1 MGQQFEFEYAEQAKR
16 EGQAIN
22 PDPREQTGGSEIQ
35 SQPYPT
41 NERAAQPMGGQ
52 KIYPQR
58 QRRRRRWLWA
68 LVMIVIILALL
79 GGLGALNSTLFARTT
94 ALPQQT
100 FNVSGEPQLVVKDPL
115 GSMTIH
121 AGNSHTVVV

>member
-58 QRRRRRWLWA
+58 QRRLRRLKRELE
-68 LVMIVIILALL
+68 VTRQERDILKPW
-79 GGLGALNSTLFARTT
+79 G
-94 ALPQQT
+94 Q
-100 FNVSGEPQLVVKDPL
+100 
-115 GSMTIH
+115 
-121 AGNSHTVVV
+121 